1 MTERYK
7 FSHPVK
13 SVSDGLTIYNASST
27 HYALTA
33 MSYVA
38 LMIPLV
44 LAYMVYVWYCMVAK
58 KISVA
63 EVT

>member
-1 MTERYK
+1 
-7 FSHPVK
+7 
-13 SVSDGLTIYNASST
+13 
-27 HYALTA
+27 

-44 LAYMVYVWYCMVAK
+44 LAYIVYVRYLLYAK

-63 EVT
+63 EVTGKQADEIY